1 MSSVGLR
8 IKQKISESSHSILS
22 VAERLGVSQQAIYK
36 WINLGKVSKDNVQK
50 LAKLLDTS
58 PEWLLYGTGVE
69 SDNTINFDLL
79 DVGASAGTGVA
90 LFDESVVQSI
100 SIDKDKFQELF
111 KCKPSESMK
120 IINIQG
126 DSMQPT
132 FKDNDFI
139 LVDIANTE
147 LADGVFV
154 FRIDDELYVKR
165 LQRLP
170 NKVVALSDNSNYIPF
185 DLPDNTQII
194 AKVVCAWQFNQ
205 L

>member
-1 MSSVGLR
+1 MIKLILKNLEENHITKSEFAKKLGVLPQIVNNWIVRDSVPKKY
-8 IKQKISESSHSILS
+8 IDAISELLNI
-22 VAERLGVSQQAIYK
+22 
-36 WINLGKVSKDNVQK
+36 SKDS
-50 LAKLLDTS
+50 LLLGRDA
-58 PEWLLYGTGVE
+58 GF
-69 SDNTINFDLL
+69 NTINFDLL